1 MADITA
7 QMVKELRDMTGL
19 GMMECKKALT
29 ETSGDMKAAEDL
41 LRIKSGAKASKA
53 AARLAAEGM
62 IGAYIAPDG
71 KSGALVEVNCETD
84 FVARNEDF
92 INFTRELAKLVAV
105 KSPTDT
111 EALGVA
117 TLSNGKSVDELRKA
131 LVMKLGE
138 NISVR
143 RFARHTAQGRLASY
157 LHGAK
162 IGVMVDY
169 TGGDETLGK
178 DLAMH
183 VAASKPICVSR
194 EQVSSDL
201 LARERLIYTA
211 QAAESGKPAD
221 IVAKMVDGRIAKYL
235 AEVTLLGQPFVKD
248 PDQTVEK
255 LLAAKSAKVNGF
267 TLFVVGE
274 GIEKK
279 SGDFAAEVMAQ
290 VSQIKEDKASQS
302 N

>member
-29 ETSGDMKAAEDL
+29 ETGGDMKAAEDQ

-53 AARLAAEGM
+53 AGRIAAEGM
-62 IGAYIAPDG
+62 VGAFIAPDG

-84 FVARNEDF
+84 FVGRNEDF
-92 INFTRELAKLVAV
+92 INFTRDLAQLVAA
-105 KSPTDT
+105 KNLTDT
-111 EALGVA
+111 EALAAA
-117 TLSNGKSVDELRKA
+117 TLANGKNVDEFRKA

-143 RFARHTAQGRLASY
+143 RFVRYVTQGHLASY

-162 IGVMVDY
+162 MGVMVDY

-183 VAASKPICVSR
+183 IAASKPICVSG
-194 EQVSSDL
+194 EQISPDL
-201 LARERLIYTA
+201 LARERAIYSA

-221 IVAKMVDGRIAKYL
+221 IVAKMVDGRVAKYL

-248 PDQTVEK
+248 PDQTVGK
-255 LLAAKSAKVNGF
+255 LLASKSAQVNSF

-290 VSQIKEDKASQS
+290 VSQMKEDKASHL

>member
-1 MADITA
+1 MAEITA
-7 QMVKELRDMTGL
+7 QMVKELRDLTGL
-19 GMMECKKALT
+19 GMMECKKALS

-53 AARLAAEGM
+53 AGRIAAEG
-62 IGAYIAPDG
+62 IVAAHIAPDG

-92 INFTRELAKLVAV
+92 VNFARNLAQLLTTKSLVD
-105 KSPTDT
+105 K
-111 EALGVA
+111 EALASAALPQGENVED
-117 TLSNGKSVDELRKA
+117 VRKA

-143 RFARHTAQGRLASY
+143 RFVRHQTEGNLASY

-162 IGVMVDY
+162 MGVMVDY
-169 TGGDETLGK
+169 SGGDAVLGK

-183 VAASKPICVSR
+183 IAASKPVCVSG
-194 EQVSSDL
+194 EQVPSEL

-211 QAAESGKPAD
+211 QAEESGKPAD
-221 IVAKMVDGRIAKYL
+221 IVARMVEGRIAKYL
-235 AEVTLLGQPFVKD
+235 AEVTLLGQPFVKN
-248 PDQTVEK
+248 PDLTVEK
-255 LLAAKSAKVNGF
+255 LLASKSAKVNDF

-274 GIEKK
+274 GIERK

-290 VSQIKEDKASQS
+290 VNQAKEEKAS
-302 N
+302 